1 MTIKLYKQCS
11 FGNNFILL
19 QVFKRKITFVGLILL
34 EFTSYTRANVREYEK
49 NLIKKLVCEF
59 IISRLDQVEIKNQI
73 IELNMK
79 SNFKNKWNQI

>member
-1 MTIKLYKQCS
+1 M
-11 FGNNFILL
+11 
-19 QVFKRKITFVGLILL
+19 FVGLILL

-79 SNFKNKWNQI
+79 SNLKNKWN